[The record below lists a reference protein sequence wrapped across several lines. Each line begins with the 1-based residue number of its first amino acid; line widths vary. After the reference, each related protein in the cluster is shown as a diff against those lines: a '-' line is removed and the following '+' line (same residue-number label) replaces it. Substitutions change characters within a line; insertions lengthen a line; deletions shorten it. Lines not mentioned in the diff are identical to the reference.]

1 MVAIYG
7 FNKERNS
14 QYVLQLLTPNIL
26 SQDLLVNTPH
36 MKMPM
41 LYTLVLFCFLVKWAT
56 E

>member
-1 MVAIYG
+1 MDLIR
-7 FNKERNS
+7 KEILRNAS
-14 QYVLQLLTPNIL
+14 TPIIL
-26 SQDLLVNTPH
+26 SQDFLVNTPH